1 MKTSRPPGVRSG
13 TRQRSESS
21 GFPSVPTASVSSFD
35 RPQWVTKEA
44 PADGRQ
50 GTEHGWEAGRKR
62 KRAKCAGVSCMGL
75 GRCGRGWMH
84 QPTHACCRVSQGVGG
99 QEACATVRTASL
111 ERIRPSDQTGRNAGS
126 QPASQPASPLQ
137 GKSCACTKKKQALPL
152 FLTASVSIAQIEKTS
167 TGSGFQDHNTVRRA
181 ASRNGETSACV
192 YCVLCRGVTYRDVF
206 GGPVCEVQYPVLAN
220 AKT

>member
-126 QPASQPASPLQ
+126 QPASQP
-137 GKSCACTKKKQALPL
+137 
-152 FLTASVSIAQIEKTS
+152 TARQELRLHQEKTGLAS
-167 TGSGFQDHNTVRRA
+167 FPDRLSLHRSNRDNLDGLRVPRPQYRSASGEPEW
-181 ASRNGETSACV
+181 RNKCLR
-192 YCVLCRGVTYRDVF
+192 VLCTV
-206 GGPVCEVQYPVLAN
+206 
-220 AKT
+220 